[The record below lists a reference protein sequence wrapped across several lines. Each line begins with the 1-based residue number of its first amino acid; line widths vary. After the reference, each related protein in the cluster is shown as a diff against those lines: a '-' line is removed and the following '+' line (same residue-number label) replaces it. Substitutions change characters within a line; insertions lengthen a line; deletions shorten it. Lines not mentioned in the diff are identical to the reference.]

1 MQFVQVFFYY
11 RLPKLIFIFSRSRMV
26 EKQYTLSKLHS
37 NYGKLF
43 SEWSVIEKEM
53 GDGLQKAG
61 HYFGNFLSIIFMLGQ
76 PLLTIQASSGH
87 I

>member
-1 MQFVQVFFYY
+1 
-11 RLPKLIFIFSRSRMV
+11 MV

-61 HYFGNFLSIIFMLGQ
+61 HYFGNLFIYFFAKSEF
-76 PLLTIQASSGH
+76 
-87 I
+87 

>member
-1 MQFVQVFFYY
+1 M
-11 RLPKLIFIFSRSRMV
+11 
-26 EKQYTLSKLHS
+26 EKNYALCKLHA

-61 HYFGNFLSIIFMLGQ
+61 HYFGELLIILFTFFFFTLGNG
-76 PLLTIQASSGH
+76 SNR
-87 I
+87 

>member
-1 MQFVQVFFYY
+1 MN
-11 RLPKLIFIFSRSRMV
+11 LLHFIRSRMV

-61 HYFGNFLSIIFMLGQ
+61 HYFGNLFCIIFMFVLMFDKFMN
-76 PLLTIQASSGH
+76 LSFIL
-87 I
+87 